1 MTEALIETR
10 GLTKHFLTAK
20 KGIMDTLARTRI
32 PVVQAVQKVDL
43 AIGEGEV
50 VALVGESGSG
60 KTTLGRLMV
69 TLEKATSGELYHKG
83 QKVAG
88 RAAVKK
94 LRSNVQMVFQNPI
107 ESLDPRMSIESIV
120 TEPLLRKGLSKQER
134 KARFEAAL
142 QRVGLD
148 AATFAQRRP
157 RDLSGGQRQRVAVA
171 RAVIPDPQF
180 IVLDEPTSALDASV
194 QSQVLN
200 LLAILREELRL
211 TYLLITHNIAIA
223 RYISDRVGVMY
234 AGEIVEIGPTEEVL
248 AAPKHPYTQALF
260 GSVPSL
266 ERKEIVPPVG
276 EVPSLINLPS
286 GCKFHPRCPFAMEVC
301 KTTEPDLK
309 KVNGEK
315 VACWLYK

>member
-10 GLTKHFLTAK
+10 GLTKHYLTAK
-20 KGIMDTLARTRI
+20 KGIIDTLTRARI
-32 PVVQAVQKVDL
+32 PVVKAVQKVDL
-43 AIGEGEV
+43 AIEEGEV

-83 QKVAG
+83 QKVEG
-88 RAAVKK
+88 RAAIKE
-94 LRSNVQMVFQNPI
+94 LRNNVQMVFQNPI
-107 ESLDPRMSIESIV
+107 ESLDPRMSIENIV
-120 TEPLLRKGLSKQER
+120 TEPLLRKGISKQER
-134 KARFEAAL
+134 QTRFEVAL

-223 RYISDRVGVMY
+223 RYISDRVAVMY
-234 AGEIVEIGPTEEVL
+234 AGEVVEIGPTAEVL

-260 GSVPSL
+260 SSVPSL
-266 ERKEIVPPVG
+266 DRKDIVPPIG
-276 EVPSLINLPS
+276 EVPSLINLPA
-286 GCKFHPRCPFAMEVC
+286 GCKFHPRCPFVMEVC
-301 KTTEPDLK
+301 KTSEPGLR
-309 KVNGEK
+309 KVNGEE